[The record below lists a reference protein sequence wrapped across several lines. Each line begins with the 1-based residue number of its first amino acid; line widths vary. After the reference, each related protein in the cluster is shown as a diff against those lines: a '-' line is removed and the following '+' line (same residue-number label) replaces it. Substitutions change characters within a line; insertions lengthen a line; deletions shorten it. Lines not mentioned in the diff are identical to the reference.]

1 MSADDN
7 AESRARERGEI
18 VFVTSLVGSQELTAW
33 VRRVADQSGQCVDW
47 HYHDDGARMVVRCR
61 GDRAEAESAILAL
74 LPEHNILFR
83 AAQAAR
89 GVFYN

>member
-7 AESRARERGEI
+7 TELNARERGEI
-18 VFVTSLVGSQELTAW
+18 VFVTSLVGPQELTAW
-33 VRRVADQSGQCVDW
+33 VRRVADRSGQLVDW
-47 HYHDDGARMVVRCR
+47 HYDGARMVVRCR

-74 LPEHNILFR
+74 LPEHNTLFR